1 MKRLYYL
8 APSLN
13 SVDKISKDLHEKGVT
28 DWRFHIVS
36 KDEAGL
42 YSHHLHSAS
51 AIQRTDLIRYVE
63 RGVIV
68 GGLLGLCFTIPLAY
82 LEEFTLNAWLAVSFF
97 CLLFGAWTGGIGGI
111 TQENY
116 KIRRFH
122 DEIEK
127 GFYLIMVDVRKEDEA
142 LIQRIMEVWH
152 PEASLQGH
160 SSNHINP
167 FASSDSAGVVVR

>member
-13 SVDKISKDLHEKGVT
+13 SVDKISADLHEQGIS
-28 DWRFHIVS
+28 DWRFHIIS
-36 KDEAGL
+36 KDESGL
-42 YSHHLHSAS
+42 HRHHLHSATTL
-51 AIQRTDLIRYVE
+51 QRTDLVRYVE
-63 RGVIV
+63 RGIIV
-68 GGLLGLCFTIPLAY
+68 GVLLGLCFIVPLAY
-82 LEEFTLNAWLAVSFF
+82 LEEFTLNAWLAISVF
-97 CLLFGAWTGGIGGI
+97 CMIFGAWTGGVGGI

-127 GFYLIMVDVRKEDEA
+127 GFYLIMVDTKKQDEERV
-142 LIQRIMEVWH
+142 QRIMAVWH

-160 SSNHINP
+160 SSTHINP
-167 FASSDSAGVVVR
+167 FVSSDSPKVIAH